1 MCSTAICKD
10 HAVAVFGSF
19 IEIAVSR
26 NEIFKVCVLSLA
38 VDYLLKCSLFS
49 TLCSFNYGV
58 LEILILDYLF

>member
-26 NEIFKVCVLSLA
+26 TNTIIRVGVLLLA
-38 VDYLLKCSLFS
+38 VITY
-49 TLCSFNYGV
+49 
-58 LEILILDYLF
+58 